1 MSKQIKTFDQLK
13 DGRLLYEKK
22 LPPFAYFLLLTITG
36 LLIFIIFWSIKTPR
50 VYMIKAGGIIQSA
63 NKNYVM
69 PAYSGEIVDIHIQE
83 GLQVEKGDLLLT
95 VKSTD
100 LDLQGEQLK
109 GQNTIHEK
117 RIAQLKKLI
126 KSIEENKNH
135 FTNSESDK
143 LYYNQYEAY
152 QSQIA
157 QQELDLSTYKN
168 YGYTEE
174 QIAAEV
180 VKNESKIAEIYHTT
194 LKGIEDSILQSQ
206 NELDVIKVQLGTVVK
221 GQKSYQVRA
230 NATGKIHM
238 MADYKEGMVV
248 QAGNAIASIASEND
262 EYTIQANVDAG
273 DAARV
278 RVGDQVDIVVSG
290 LIQTV
295 YGTITGEVVNIDS
308 DISTDSENKES
319 YFKVEIVPDS
329 TYLISKEGNKANISN
344 GMAVETRIQ
353 YDQVTYFD
361 YVLESLGVLTR

>member
-1 MSKQIKTFDQLK
+1 MSKQIKTFGQLK
-13 DGRLLYEKK
+13 DSRLLYEEK
-22 LPPFAYFLLLTITG
+22 LPTFAYFLLLTVTT
-36 LLIFIIFWSIKTPR
+36 LIIFVILWSIKTPKI
-50 VYMIKAGGIIQSA
+50 YMIKAGGIIQST

-69 PAYSGEIVDIHIQE
+69 PAYSGEIMNIHIQE

-109 GQNTIHEK
+109 GQKEIHEK
-117 RIAQLKKLI
+117 QMAQLKKLI

-135 FTNSESDK
+135 FSNNEADK

-168 YGYTEE
+168 YGYTDE
-174 QIAAEV
+174 QIAGEI

-206 NELDVIKVQLGTVVK
+206 NELDVINVQLSTVDK
-221 GQKSYQVRA
+221 GQESYQVRA
-230 NATGKIHM
+230 NATGKVHM
-238 MADYKEGMVV
+238 MADYKEGMIV
-248 QAGNAIASIASEND
+248 QAGSAVASIASEND
-262 EYTIQANVDAG
+262 EYIVQANISAG

-278 RVGDQVDIVVSG
+278 SVGDKVDIVVSG

-295 YGTITGEVVNIDS
+295 YGTITGEVAKIDS
-308 DISTDSENKES
+308 DITIDSENKES
-319 YFKVEIVPDS
+319 YFKAEIVPDS
-329 TYLISKEGNKANISN
+329 TYLVSKEGNKVNISN

-353 YDQVTYFD
+353 YDQVTYFN